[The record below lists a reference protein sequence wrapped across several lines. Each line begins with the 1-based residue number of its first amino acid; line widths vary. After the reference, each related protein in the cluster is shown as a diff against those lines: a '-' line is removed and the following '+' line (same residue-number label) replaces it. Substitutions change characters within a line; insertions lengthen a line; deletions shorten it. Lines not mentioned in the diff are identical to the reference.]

1 MKTPANTAGVQQ
13 HTVNGNIAEVE
24 KKNINQEL
32 WQACAGPLVN
42 LPASGT
48 HVVYFPQGHSEQ
60 VAASMKKD
68 VDAQIP
74 NYPNLPSKL
83 VCLLHNV
90 TLHADPETD
99 EVYAQMT
106 LQPVPSFDKEALL
119 RSDLSMKANKPQTEF
134 FCKTLTASDTST
146 HGGFS
151 VPRRAA
157 EKIFPPLDYS
167 MQPPAQELVARDL
180 HDNLWTFRHIYRG
193 QPKRHLLTTGWSL
206 FVSGKR
212 LFAGDSVLFIRDEK
226 QQLLLGIRR
235 ANRQPTNLSSSV
247 LSSDSMHIGILAA
260 AAHAAANNSLFT
272 VFYNPRASPS
282 EFVIPLAKYYKATYS
297 SQVSLGMRFR
307 MMFETEES
315 GTRRYM
321 GTITGISDLDPV
333 RWKNSQWRN
342 LQVGWDESTA
352 GERRNR
358 VSIWEIEP
366 VTAPFFIC
374 PTPPFFRSK
383 RPRLPGMPDDDCS
396 DLDGLFKRTMPW
408 LGDDFGMKDLQGLP
422 GLSLVQWMNMQQNP
436 SLANSMQPNYLH
448 SMSGSV
454 LQNVGGGADHSRQLG
469 LPAPQLPQQ
478 NTLQFGSQRPTQQG
492 QQLDQLQKL
501 PTATL
506 SPAGSIMQSQQQ
518 LSDISQQPRQNL
530 INQSLPTNHV
540 QAQLLQAQSL
550 VQSQNVLQ
558 QQQSFQ
564 NQLQRNLPQNL
575 PQQQQIMNQTQQ
587 QSFMPPQPS
596 DPLNQQLHFSDNQL
610 QMQLLQKL
618 HQQQSLLAQ
627 QSLLQQPSQLGP
639 IQDQQKQHLDVS
651 HNFSR
656 SLATSQMLDMSQ
668 TTSTSTS
675 LSQPQVAQQ
684 QMTINNSQSNVRFA
698 QSNQHMKQQQQPGI
712 LPELPGQ
719 VGHVLPPTTNQLSAN
734 CSSFLTGAAGGGQ
747 SVVTDD
753 IPSCSTSP
761 STNNC
766 QNAVQPIMNGRIQRG
781 TAAADETTQSSL
793 PLLSSSGLEAMSP
806 NRNLVKDL
814 QQKSDV
820 KPSLNISKSQNHGF
834 LPPQTYLS
842 TAVPQMDY
850 LDSSSSATSVC
861 FSQNDVHL
869 QQTTNPMSF
878 NSQAVVFRDSQDG
891 EVQGDPRISVAFG
904 ANMDNQLGIPIMPDS
919 LITNSLVGSRKD
931 VSNNISSGGGML
943 SSYENPKDAQPEL
956 SSSMVSQSFGV
967 PDMAFNSIDSTINE
981 GSFMN
986 RGAWAPP
993 PQMPRMRTYTKVY
1006 KRGAVGRSI
1015 DIARYS
1021 GYEELKQDL
1030 ARRFG
1035 IEGQLEDR
1043 QRIGWKLVYVDHEN
1057 DVLLVGDDPW
1067 EEFVNCVRCIK
1078 ILSPQE
1084 VQQMSLDGDFGNNV
1098 QNQAC
1103 SSSDG
1108 GNV

>member
-1 MKTPANTAGVQQ
+1 
-13 HTVNGNIAEVE
+13 
-24 KKNINQEL
+24 
-32 WQACAGPLVN
+32 
-42 LPASGT
+42 
-48 HVVYFPQGHSEQ
+48 
-60 VAASMKKD
+60 
-68 VDAQIP
+68 
-74 NYPNLPSKL
+74 
-83 VCLLHNV
+83 
-90 TLHADPETD
+90 
-99 EVYAQMT
+99 
-106 LQPVPSFDKEALL
+106 
-119 RSDLSMKANKPQTEF
+119 
-134 FCKTLTASDTST
+134 
-146 HGGFS
+146 
-151 VPRRAA
+151 
-157 EKIFPPLDYS
+157 
-167 MQPPAQELVARDL
+167 
-180 HDNLWTFRHIYRG
+180 
-193 QPKRHLLTTGWSL
+193 
-206 FVSGKR
+206 
-212 LFAGDSVLFIRDEK
+212 
-226 QQLLLGIRR
+226 
-235 ANRQPTNLSSSV
+235 
-247 LSSDSMHIGILAA
+247 
-260 AAHAAANNSLFT
+260 
-272 VFYNPRASPS
+272 
-282 EFVIPLAKYYKATYS
+282 
-297 SQVSLGMRFR
+297 
-307 MMFETEES
+307 
-315 GTRRYM
+315 
-321 GTITGISDLDPV
+321 
-333 RWKNSQWRN
+333 
-342 LQVGWDESTA
+342 
-352 GERRNR
+352 
-358 VSIWEIEP
+358 
-366 VTAPFFIC
+366 
-374 PTPPFFRSK
+374 
-383 RPRLPGMPDDDCS
+383 
-396 DLDGLFKRTMPW
+396 MPW
-408 LGDDFGMKDLQGLP
+408 LGDDFGMKDPQGLP

-454 LQNVGGGADHSRQLG
+454 VQNVGGGADLSRQLG

-550 VQSQNVLQ
+550 LQSQNVLQ

-698 QSNQHMKQQQQPGI
+698 QPNQHMKQQQQPGI

-766 QNAVQPIMNGRIQRG
+766 QNAVQLIMNGRIQRG

-861 FSQNDVHL
+861 FSQNDVQL

-891 EVQGDPRISVAFG
+891 EVQGDPRNSVAFG
-904 ANMDNQLGIPIMPDS
+904 ANIDNQLGIPIIPDS

-993 PQMPRMRTYTKVY
+993 PQMPRMRTYTKV
-1006 KRGAVGRSI
+1006 G
-1015 DIARYS
+1015 
-1021 GYEELKQDL
+1021 
-1030 ARRFG
+1030 
-1035 IEGQLEDR
+1035 
-1043 QRIGWKLVYVDHEN
+1043 
-1057 DVLLVGDDPW
+1057 
-1067 EEFVNCVRCIK
+1067 
-1078 ILSPQE
+1078 
-1084 VQQMSLDGDFGNNV
+1084 
-1098 QNQAC
+1098 
-1103 SSSDG
+1103 
-1108 GNV
+1108 